1 MARDTAIG
9 SNSVKNA
16 NVLSEAFRATRTGF
30 LTAIV
35 FSLFINILAFVGP
48 LYMLQIYDRV
58 ITSRNLTTLAAL
70 TVIAAFLILVY
81 ATLEKIRSAVLIRL
95 GILFSTLARSRLF
108 DAVLKGSLLQPNG
121 RPYAGVAR
129 SRYAPR
135 VPHWNR
141 ADIVL
146 RCTVGSDLRYW
157 LFPIT
162 PLVRLHCDRRRRA
175 DLLLGR
181 CQRIVDPERPEGCI
195 PQFDHGELIR
205 FSNIS

>member
-1 MARDTAIG
+1 MARDTASG
-9 SNSVKNA
+9 SGSVKNA

-70 TVIAAFLILVY
+70 TLIAAFLILIY
-81 ATLEKIRSAVLIRL
+81 ATLEKIRSAVLVRL

-121 RPYAGVAR
+121 GHTQALRDLDKIG
-129 SRYAPR
+129 
-135 VPHWNR
+135 R
-141 ADIVL
+141 AHV
-146 RCTVGSDLRYW
+146 
-157 LFPIT
+157 
-162 PLVRLHCDRRRRA
+162 
-175 DLLLGR
+175 
-181 CQRIVDPERPEGCI
+181 
-195 PQFDHGELIR
+195 
-205 FSNIS
+205 